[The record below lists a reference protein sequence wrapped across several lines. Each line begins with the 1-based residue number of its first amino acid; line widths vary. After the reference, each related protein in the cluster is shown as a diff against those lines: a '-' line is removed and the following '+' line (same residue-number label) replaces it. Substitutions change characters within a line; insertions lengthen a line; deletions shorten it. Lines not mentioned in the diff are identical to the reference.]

1 MDTRTRILTIRLSE
15 RLSRAPELRK
25 KLGITVKNDLK
36 ESNHDFNYQENRRK

>member
-36 ESNHDFNYQENRRK
+36 KTGGNEYGKSNE